1 MFPCDFLAMQICEQ
15 ISEKK
20 NGLSIDF
27 VFFFLILYQ
36 TVTSRKVTPF

>member
-27 VFFFLILYQ
+27 IFFFRILHQ
-36 TVTSRKVTPF
+36 IETSEKVTPF